1 MILVLVVDDSAF
13 VRQALSR
20 MLGAAPD
27 IEVVGTAVD
36 GKDGWE
42 KALDLR
48 PDVVTLDVKM
58 PRMDGLE
65 ALRRIMADC
74 PTAVLL
80 LSSQT
85 KEGAEVTLRG
95 LELGAMDFVDKSRVQ
110 GHMNLLGLAEE
121 LQTKIRALASV
132 PRARL
137 QAPTAVRETG
147 PKVLPAQHAARA
159 QIVVIGTSTGGP
171 PALQAIIP
179 RLPEALP
186 CAVLVVQHMPVGFTR
201 SLAERLDGR
210 SVVPVREAADGDLV
224 VRGSV
229 LVAPAGR
236 HMKIRRRGQETR
248 GWLDH
253 QPRPPPD
260 LPLLD
265 ILQIV
270 SFSKKTGYLSIRTE
284 AGEGAIVF
292 TDGFVV
298 AAFSAETPPFDP
310 RYRHLPPEA
319 RTPLLRQS
327 IEGGLAQLIR
337 LREGQFSFSLTEQ
350 PPLRIGPRDISEE
363 TLPEGIN
370 AQELLLDLARGM
382 DEDRRDSTAALEA
395 SFAEPPVD
403 VGGAE
408 ALVDLPP
415 AAPVPATA
423 VRSSAPSAP
432 PPPADTAARASVPP
446 PSEGEASTILLVDDE
461 DEVRRILAE
470 RFARGG
476 DTRVADPPPAPAG
489 RR

>member
-1 MILVLVVDDSAF
+1 MIRVLVVDDSAF

-110 GHMNLLGLAEE
+110 GHMNLLSLSEE
-121 LQTKIRALASV
+121 LQAKVRALASV

-137 QAPTAVRETG
+137 QAVTAVRETG
-147 PKVLPAQHAARA
+147 LKTLPAHHAARA

-224 VRGSV
+224 VLGSV

-236 HMKIRRRGQETR
+236 HMKVRRRGQDTR
-248 GWLDH
+248 VWLDDE
-253 QPRPPPD
+253 PRSALHRPSVD
-260 LPLLD
+260 VLMASVAKAYGEHAMG
-265 ILQIV
+265 IV
-270 SFSKKTGYLSIRTE
+270 LTGMGSDGVEGLRAIRD
-284 AGEGAIVF
+284 AGGM
-292 TDGFVV
+292 TL
-298 AAFSAETPPFDP
+298 AE
-310 RYRHLPPEA
+310 
-319 RTPLLRQS
+319 
-327 IEGGLAQLIR
+327 
-337 LREGQFSFSLTEQ
+337 
-350 PPLRIGPRDISEE
+350 SEE
-363 TLPEGIN
+363 TCVIY
-370 AQELLLDLARGM
+370 GM
-382 DEDRRDSTAALEA
+382 PKAAVEAGVVDR
-395 SFAEPPVD
+395 
-403 VGGAE
+403 
-408 ALVDLPP
+408 
-415 AAPVPATA
+415 
-423 VRSSAPSAP
+423 
-432 PPPADTAARASVPP
+432 SVP
-446 PSEGEASTILLVDDE
+446 L
-461 DEVRRILAE
+461 
-470 RFARGG
+470 
-476 DTRVADPPPAPAG
+476 TRVADEILSAV
-489 RR
+489 